1 MSQHCRDVTRHDED
15 ERIITY
21 RVTYHYR
28 GQTFVTRT
36 DYYPGSTIRV
46 NVVTTPDEWRGPR
59 GGRNETMR
67 ILIIEDEASLREQ
80 LTSRFHDEGYAVD
93 AAADGEEGLYMAQ
106 EFPADVAVIDLGLPK
121 LSGIDVIKRL
131 RAAGKSFPILIL
143 TARGRWQEK
152 VEGLEAGGDDYLV
165 KPFHME
171 ELLARVKVL
180 LRRAAGWS
188 QPVLRYGPLALDTVS
203 QQVHVRGTA
212 VELTAYEYHLLEYL
226 MLHAGEVV
234 SKTELTEHLYDQDFE
249 RDSNVLEVLVG
260 RLRRKLDA
268 DGALQPIETL
278 RGRGYRFTLE
288 RTV

>member
-1 MSQHCRDVTRHDED
+1 M
-15 ERIITY
+15 
-21 RVTYHYR
+21 RV
-28 GQTFVTRT
+28 
-36 DYYPGSTIRV
+36 
-46 NVVTTPDEWRGPR
+46 
-59 GGRNETMR
+59 
-67 ILIIEDEASLREQ
+67 LIIEDETSLREQ
-80 LTSRFHDEGYAVD
+80 LASRFHDEGYAVD

-106 EFPADVAVIDLGLPK
+106 EFPADVAVVDLGLPK
-121 LSGIDVIKRL
+121 LSGIEVIQRL

-188 QPVLRYGPLALDTVS
+188 QPVLRYGPVELDTVS
-203 QQVHVRGTA
+203 QQVNVHGTA
-212 VELTAYEYHLLEYL
+212 VELTAYEYHLLEYM

-288 RTV
+288 RTP